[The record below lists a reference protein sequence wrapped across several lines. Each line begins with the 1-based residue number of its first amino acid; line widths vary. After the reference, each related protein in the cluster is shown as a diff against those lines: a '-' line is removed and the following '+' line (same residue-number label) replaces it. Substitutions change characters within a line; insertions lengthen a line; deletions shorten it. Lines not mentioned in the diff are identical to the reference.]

1 MLRQFAPCKI
11 RSPGQETLGFFQFA
25 AYSRENPHLLRGAS
39 RAFPRGYR
47 LGLSWLSCVCKQSV
61 KSLFNGFVKARAGLL
76 HKPAPKLA
84 APCTALPRSSETM

>member
-39 RAFPRGYR
+39 RAFPGGYR

-61 KSLFNGFVKARAGLL
+61 KSLFNDFVKARAFAENLGISARFTL
-76 HKPAPKLA
+76 
-84 APCTALPRSSETM
+84 